1 MTTALRIIYNC
12 MAVPPPDIGDT
23 RVLVDLDHDN
33 VLVLV
38 SDLGIHW
45 IVENLGEGDIERIIY
60 I

>member
-1 MTTALRIIYNC
+1 M
-12 MAVPPPDIGDT
+12 
-23 RVLVDLDHDN
+23 VDLDHDN